1 MAEIK
6 IYGTS
11 HISQESIDLIEK
23 AIEKDQPDL
32 VAIELDQLRLN
43 SLMSNKPA
51 KTSNIFIK
59 LIQMF
64 QRHLGK
70 KTGVMPGD
78 EMLKAY
84 NMSLENGIDVA
95 LIDRDIRITISKL
108 KQVSRKEKVKA
119 FVSLILS
126 PITAQKI
133 DIAQIPDD
141 QLINQ
146 MTEQV
151 KQRYPQIHNALI
163 DERDQY
169 MAKRLKELS
178 EERPN
183 SKITVFVGAGH
194 KTGIKKYLQTQTQHK
209 VVIN

>member
-11 HISQESIDLIEK
+11 HISQESIDLIER
-23 AIEKDQPDL
+23 AIEEDQPDL

-43 SLMSNKPA
+43 GLMSNKPA
-51 KTSNIFIK
+51 QTGNIFIK
-59 LIQMF
+59 LIQVF

-84 NMSLENGIDVA
+84 NKSLENGIDVA
-95 LIDRDIRITISKL
+95 LIDRDIRITIAKL

-119 FVSLILS
+119 FASLILS
-126 PITAQKI
+126 PIISQKI
-133 DIAQIPDD
+133 EITRIPDD

-151 KQRYPQIHNALI
+151 KQRYPQIYNALI

-169 MAKRLKELS
+169 MAERLKILS
-178 EERPN
+178 EERTS

-194 KTGIKKYLQTQTQHK
+194 KKGIQKYLQTQTQHK